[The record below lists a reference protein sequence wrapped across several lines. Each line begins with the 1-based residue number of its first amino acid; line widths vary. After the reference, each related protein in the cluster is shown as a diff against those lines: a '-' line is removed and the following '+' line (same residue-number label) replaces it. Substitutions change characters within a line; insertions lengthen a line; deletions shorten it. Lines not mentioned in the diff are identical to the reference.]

1 MTKASRTRG
10 LYENVKE
17 DLYYMPWVT
26 KEGIAKRYGVREHE
40 AANVLFM
47 LNLEGFVHQPEHK
60 PCPDTQIHKM
70 KGNRRVL
77 ANKCWHRDVYVSRV
91 FRDREGRPSDP

>member
-1 MTKASRTRG
+1 MSKKSRTSG

-60 PCPDTQIHKM
+60 PCPDRGMSKM
-70 KGNRRVL
+70 KGNRMVT
-77 ANKCWHRDVYVSRV
+77 ANKCWHPDIYVSRV
-91 FRDREGRPSDP
+91 YREPEPEDR